1 MPKSNQSATPSSVA
15 FVSAHEPAPRSAPT
29 TTDAVSAKWRDNA
42 GVWIGVVA
50 VLVGAQWIAWLAA
63 NAIGLADTWHPPL
76 HAVQMWSI
84 FAFFAG
90 AIAFGALMMWRS
102 ALDEREKA
110 GAFVWLEARIEELEL
125 ELDEADAMIESL
137 TATLNHTRQDL
148 QERIAL
154 QQRATA
160 AAERTYTP
168 AVLRESEAAAP
179 TQTYLDA
186 RLLVER
192 ACRNL
197 PFSKDKMVAMHDGW
211 TQARWREAHKLACDA
226 GLFRVVGNR
235 TEVLVDD
242 LNTAL
247 SMLDIFAGNPVSQ
260 PD

>member
-1 MPKSNQSATPSSVA
+1 MPKSNHAATPTSVA
-15 FVSAHEPAPRSAPT
+15 FVSAHEPPPRQAPAT
-29 TTDAVSAKWRDNA
+29 ADAVSAKWRDNA

-50 VLVGAQWIAWLAA
+50 VLVGCQWIVWLALHA
-63 NAIGLADTWHPPL
+63 VGWSETWHPPL
-76 HAVQMWSI
+76 AAVQMWSL

-90 AIAFGALMMWRS
+90 AVAFGALMMWRS

-110 GAFVWLEARIEELEL
+110 GAYAWMEARIEELEIDL
-125 ELDEADAMIESL
+125 AAADEEIETL
-137 TATLNHTRQDL
+137 TIALGHTRQDL

-154 QQRATA
+154 QQRAVA
-160 AAERTYTP
+160 QAERTYTP
-168 AVLRESEAAAP
+168 AVLREAEAAAP
-179 TQTYLDA
+179 RQQYLDA

-192 ACRNL
+192 ACRNQV
-197 PFSKDKMVAMHDGW
+197 FSKDKMVAMHDGW

-235 TEVLVDD
+235 TELLVDD

-247 SMLDIFAGNPVSQ
+247 SMLDIYAGLPVSQ

>member
-1 MPKSNQSATPSSVA
+1 MKKQSATPA
-15 FVSAHEPAPRSAPT
+15 FVAAHEPPPRPT
-29 TTDAVSAKWRDNA
+29 PTSQDAVSAKWRDNA

-50 VLVGAQWIAWLAA
+50 VLVGLQWIAWIVLYSM
-63 NAIGLADTWHPPL
+63 GLAGAWYPPRE
-76 HAVQMWSI
+76 AVLMWSA

-90 AIAFGALMMWRS
+90 AVAFGALMMWRS

-110 GAFVWLEARIEELEL
+110 GAFVWMEARIAELED
-125 ELDEADAMIESL
+125 ELAEADEHNEAV
-137 TATLNHTRQDL
+137 TVALNHCRQDL

-154 QQRATA
+154 QQRQSAN
-160 AAERTYTP
+160 AERTFTP
-168 AVLRESEAAAP
+168 AVLRETETAVSPAVFC
-179 TQTYLDA
+179 DA

-197 PFSKDKMVAMHDGW
+197 PFSKDKIVATHDGW

-247 SMLDIFAGNPVSQ
+247 AMLDIYAGVPEKSVSQ